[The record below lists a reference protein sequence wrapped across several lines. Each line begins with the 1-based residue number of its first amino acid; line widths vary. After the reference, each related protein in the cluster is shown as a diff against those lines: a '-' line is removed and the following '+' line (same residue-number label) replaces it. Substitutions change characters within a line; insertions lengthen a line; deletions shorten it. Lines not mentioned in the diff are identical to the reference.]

1 MDNKKN
7 EKLKSDQLKIFTFAG
22 VFILAI
28 ILSFISLFKSIN
40 YEQKIYAL
48 TNQLHILRM
57 QNEIIDT
64 QISHDFKK
72 QNYDQI
78 QQNWKIFSESWESF
92 QRNIALDIQDQP
104 DVLIEITQLQ
114 HSIELK
120 YQRILH
126 FESDK
131 AVLANSIFFLLDLTS
146 DIRHHPS
153 KEMELIADNLG
164 QLLNNIFYY
173 NANQNSLT
181 EEINQLTALI
191 EKNQQFLPLDK
202 ALLLGHLEM
211 LSNKNKELTS
221 TIEIIHQQQVAQ
233 KFANLE
239 LYFTKTIDHERSI
252 HKVVNSLIAMLAM
265 IMLIGFIFTFF
276 KIYRDKTKI
285 LSLQQEN
292 EQKNHEL
299 IVKMQLLNEYKRA
312 LDESSIVSKTDLK
325 GVITYANDKFY
336 KISGY
341 NENELIGQSHN
352 IVRHSEFPASV
363 YKELWQ
369 TIRSKKVFRGI
380 IQNRTKTGEEYF
392 VDSTIVP
399 ILDENNS
406 ILEYIAIRND
416 VTELIRAKDEA
427 ISAGKAKSAFLANMS
442 HELRTP
448 LNAIIGFSQI
458 LIAKPDT
465 PPLVKSFIEKIHISG
480 KNLLTLVNTILDF
493 SKIEAGEMELY
504 FTDFLLSD
512 LASEIIILTEMQA
525 LKKNIAIQTTWGLTP
540 LHADQQLLKQ
550 VFLNLLGNAIKF
562 SPKDSLISL
571 NYTADDD
578 CHIISVCDQGPGISS
593 DKIET
598 LFQPFTQIREH
609 QSESTKGTGLGL
621 AIVKSIVALHGGTI
635 HVDSHLNK
643 GSCFQIIIPII
654 RVIA

>member
-104 DVLIEITQLQ
+104 DVLTEITQLQ

-211 LSNKNKELTS
+211 LSNKNKKITS
-221 TIEIIHQQQVAQ
+221 TIEVIHQQQVAQ

-265 IMLIGFIFTFF
+265 IMLFGFIFTFF

-493 SKIEAGEMELY
+493 SKIEAGEMELH

-643 GSCFQIIIPII
+643 GTCFQIIVPII
-654 RVIA
+654 RVIE